1 METEKPQN
9 EQLFNSVEFL
19 FAKPCY
25 QGHYVYAL
33 DNLES
38 MSVIDKDSLR
48 HLLVQL
54 KCYDFVKTNYLLDRN
69 LPIFFNAKEKRI
81 EDFEDVGELTKEDLR
96 KMICDELTINAVPQ
110 EKSNYERF
118 FGQDSKFYTQN
129 FNEEMLNYGNN
140 QSIQSNLSNHKFKI

>member
-1 METEKPQN
+1 METEKLQN
-9 EQLFNSVEFL
+9 EQLFNYVEFL

-25 QGHYVYAL
+25 QGHYMYAL
-33 DNLES
+33 DNLDS

-81 EDFEDVGELTKEDLR
+81 EEFEDIGELYSATIK
-96 KMICDELTINAVPQ
+96 KMIHEELMINAVPQ

-118 FGQDSKFYTQN
+118 FGQNSKFYTQN

-140 QSIQSNLSNHKFKI
+140 QSIQSSLSIRKY

>member
-1 METEKPQN
+1 MEQEKQQN

-19 FAKPCY
+19 FAKPYY
-25 QGHYVYAL
+25 QGHYMYAL

-54 KCYDFVKTNYLLDRN
+54 KCYDFMRTNYLLDRN
-69 LPIFFNAKEKRI
+69 LPIFFNAKEKKI
-81 EDFEDVGELTKEDLR
+81 EEFEDIGELTKEDIR
-96 KMICDELTINAVPQ
+96 KMICNELVINAVPQ
-110 EKSNYERF
+110 QKSNYERF
-118 FGQDSKFYTQN
+118 FGKDSKLYQQN

-140 QSIQSNLSNHKFKI
+140 QSIQSRLSVRKY

>member
-1 METEKPQN
+1 METEKQPN
-9 EQLFNSVEFL
+9 ELFNSVEFL
-19 FAKPCY
+19 FAKRYY
-25 QGHYVYAL
+25 QGHYMYAL

-48 HLLVQL
+48 QLLVQL
-54 KCYDFVKTNYLLDRN
+54 KCYDFMRTNYLLDRN

-81 EDFEDVGELTKEDLR
+81 EEFEDIGELDSATIK
-96 KMICDELTINAVPQ
+96 KMIHEELTINAIPRQ
-110 EKSNYERF
+110 KSNYERF
-118 FGQDSKFYTQN
+118 FGKDSKLYQQN

>member
-1 METEKPQN
+1 METEKQSN
-9 EQLFNSVEFL
+9 ELFNSVEFL

-25 QGHYVYAL
+25 QGHYMYAL

-48 HLLVQL
+48 RLLVQL
-54 KCYDFVKTNYLLDRN
+54 KCYDFMRTNYLLDRN

-81 EDFEDVGELTKEDLR
+81 EEFEDIGELDPLTIK
-96 KMICDELTINAVPQ
+96 KMIHNELTMNAIPQ
-110 EKSNYERF
+110 QKSNYERF
-118 FGQDSKFYTQN
+118 FGKDSKLYQQN

>member
-1 METEKPQN
+1 MEQEKQQN

-19 FAKPCY
+19 FAKPYY
-25 QGHYVYAL
+25 QGHYMYAL

-48 HLLVQL
+48 QLLVQL
-54 KCYDFVKTNYLLDRN
+54 KCYDFMRTNYLLDRN

-81 EDFEDVGELTKEDLR
+81 EEFEDIGELDSATIK
-96 KMICDELTINAVPQ
+96 KMIHEELTINAIPQ
-110 EKSNYERF
+110 QKSNYERF
-118 FGQDSKFYTQN
+118 FGKDSKLYQQN

-140 QSIQSNLSNHKFKI
+140 QSIQSNLSNRKFKI

>member
-1 METEKPQN
+1 M
-9 EQLFNSVEFL
+9 
-19 FAKPCY
+19 
-25 QGHYVYAL
+25 YAL
-33 DNLES
+33 DNLDS

-81 EDFEDVGELTKEDLR
+81 EEFEDIGELDSATIK
-96 KMICDELTINAVPQ
+96 KMIHEELMINAVPQ

-118 FGQDSKFYTQN
+118 FGQNSKFYTQN

-140 QSIQSNLSNHKFKI
+140 QSIQSSLSIRKY

>member
-1 METEKPQN
+1 METEKQQN

-25 QGHYVYAL
+25 QGHYMYAL

-48 HLLVQL
+48 QLLIQL
-54 KCYDFVKTNYLLDRN
+54 KCYNFVKINYILDRN

-81 EDFEDVGELTKEDLR
+81 EDFEEVGELDAETLR
-96 KMICDELTINAVPQ
+96 KMLHEELKINAISQ
-110 EKSNYERF
+110 QKTNYERF
-118 FGQDSKFYTQN
+118 FGEDSQFYKQN
-129 FNEEMLNYGNN
+129 FNEEILNYGNN
-140 QSIQSNLSNHKFKI
+140 QSIQSRLSVRKY